1 MEEKAYV
8 SIYKDTSSFKVI
20 DAEETE
26 RTGDLTLK
34 DIHGMILRDDEEKK
48 QKYKAI
54 NDFNKNY
61 REAKETIASLCSYA
75 IVYLKYNVE
84 DLKNPK
90 ADERKKKK
98 SIKVIKGSED
108 ELTDNK
114 EFKEALNKLTNS
126 IMEMK

>member
-48 QKYKAI
+48 QKDKARK
-54 NDFNKNY
+54 NFRKNY
-61 REAKETIASLCSYA
+61 
-75 IVYLKYNVE
+75 
-84 DLKNPK
+84 
-90 ADERKKKK
+90 
-98 SIKVIKGSED
+98 
-108 ELTDNK
+108 
-114 EFKEALNKLTNS
+114 
-126 IMEMK
+126 